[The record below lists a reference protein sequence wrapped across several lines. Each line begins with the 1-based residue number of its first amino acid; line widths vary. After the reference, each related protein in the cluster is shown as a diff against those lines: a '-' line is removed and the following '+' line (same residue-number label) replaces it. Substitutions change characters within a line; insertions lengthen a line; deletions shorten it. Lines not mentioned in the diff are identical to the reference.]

1 MVGVWGAEDPG
12 LCATDD
18 VFAWARRW
26 VELSGV
32 VTEQI
37 ERPLVRVEG
46 WASDGSWRS
55 LVASGVAARIGELRP
70 VVAAIGSGYAAG
82 AAAVGQYGVV
92 VAQIGQ
98 EARVLRHR
106 EREARQIMVAA
117 RQALELARAGL
128 DEAVRCG
135 AQQRVAAAEEQ
146 LRRVG
151 VAWRQLS
158 ERREAADT
166 TCVGLLTAP
175 AVFGAFSNLLTTTT
189 TNTGA
194 GAGAGVGTLAGTGT
208 GTGAGTGAGAGVGA
222 GVGVLAG
229 AGVLVSVGRMSA
241 FDHLVLQRVRPGL
254 MTDLA
259 RRPPLPGEVARAWS
273 VLTPQQRAVL
283 VSRYPATVGQLNGLP
298 PAVRVAANRLLATR
312 RLAEA
317 QTELAQLQA
326 RLGALPTLLNK
337 YSPTVSQPQRV
348 ALNASI
354 ADLSQEITYLSQVQ
368 DGVIQLYLYDRGADR
383 IIEMIGDPA
392 RAKVVLSYLPGS
404 DSTLAGMYQGALNNR
419 RRGGIQALAQWEVG
433 RSYGE
438 VVAFVF
444 KDGRFPQTADLFSHG
459 PQINTIADTI
469 GANYA
474 DFLKGLRASD
484 LGELRIV
491 SVEHSF
497 GSAAAGEAERR
508 GARLDTWILLA
519 GIGMKAGWQ
528 PDPSTTYIGYAGRYD
543 LNKLFYTPTGQGL
556 AMGDLGYAVAPTT
569 ENGIIE
575 RDSGINF
582 SGNEL
587 AKILWGMTVPPIA
600 MKLQIE
606 DMLTQHNQIAGVE
619 GNDKVLREILD
630 ELVLNAN

>member
-1 MVGVWGAEDPG
+1 MVGVWGGEDPG

-18 VFAWARRW
+18 VFAWARRG

-70 VVAAIGSGYAAG
+70 VVAAIASGYAAG
-82 AAAVGQYGVV
+82 AAALGQYGVV
-92 VAQIGQ
+92 VAQVGG
-98 EARVLRHR
+98 EAGVLRHR
-106 EREARQIMVAA
+106 EREARQMMVAA
-117 RQALELARAGL
+117 RQALELASAGL

-135 AQQRVAAAEEQ
+135 AQQRVDAAEEQ

-175 AVFGAFSNLLTTTT
+175 AVLGAFSNLLTTTT

-241 FDHLVLQRVRPGL
+241 FDHLVLQRVRPDL

-259 RRPPLPGEVARAWS
+259 RRPPLPGEVARAWNM
-273 VLTPQQRAVL
+273 LTPQQRAVL
-283 VSRYPATVGQLNGLP
+283 VTRSPTTVGQRNGVA
-298 PAVRVAANRLLATR
+298 PADRVAANRLLATR

-368 DGVIQLYLYDRGADR
+368 DGVIQLYLYDHSADR

-392 RAKVVLSYLPGS
+392 RAKVVL
-404 DSTLAGMYQGALNNR
+404 
-419 RRGGIQALAQWEVG
+419 
-433 RSYGE
+433 
-438 VVAFVF
+438 
-444 KDGRFPQTADLFSHG
+444 
-459 PQINTIADTI
+459 
-469 GANYA
+469 
-474 DFLKGLRASD
+474 
-484 LGELRIV
+484 
-491 SVEHSF
+491 
-497 GSAAAGEAERR
+497 
-508 GARLDTWILLA
+508 
-519 GIGMKAGWQ
+519 
-528 PDPSTTYIGYAGRYD
+528 PS
-543 LNKLFYTPTGQGL
+543 
-556 AMGDLGYAVAPTT
+556 
-569 ENGIIE
+569 
-575 RDSGINF
+575 
-582 SGNEL
+582 
-587 AKILWGMTVPPIA
+587 
-600 MKLQIE
+600 
-606 DMLTQHNQIAGVE
+606 
-619 GNDKVLREILD
+619 
-630 ELVLNAN
+630 

>member
-1 MVGVWGAEDPG
+1 MGGVWDGEDPG

-18 VFAWARRW
+18 VFVLARQWLTR
-26 VELSGV
+26 SGV

-37 ERPLVRVEG
+37 EQPLAQVEG
-46 WASDGSWRS
+46 WVSDGSWRS
-55 LVASGVAARIGELRP
+55 LVASGVAARVAQLRP
-70 VVAAIGSGYAAG
+70 VVAAIASSYAAG
-82 AAAVGQYGVV
+82 AAALGQYGVV
-92 VAQIGQ
+92 VAQIAQ

-106 EREARQIMVAA
+106 EREARQVMTVA
-117 RQALELARAGL
+117 RQALELATSPVVV
-128 DEAVRCG
+128 DEGVRRG
-135 AQQRVAAAEEQ
+135 ALQRVDAAEEE
-146 LRRVG
+146 LRCIG
-151 VAWRQLS
+151 LAWQQLS
-158 ERREAADT
+158 ERRQAADT
-166 TCVGLLTAP
+166 NCVRLLTAP
-175 AVFGAFSNLLTTTT
+175 AVLGAFSNLPTNTN

-194 GAGAGVGTLAGTGT
+194 GAGADAR
-208 GTGAGTGAGAGVGA
+208 
-222 GVGVLAG
+222 VGVG

-241 FDHLVLQRVRPGL
+241 FDHLVLQVVCPNL
-254 MTDLA
+254 FTELA
-259 RRPPLPGEVARAWS
+259 RHPPPPGEVARAWNN
-273 VLTPQQRAVL
+273 LTPEQRATL
-283 VSRYPATVGQLNGLP
+283 ITRYPGTIGQLNGLP
-298 PAVRVAANRLLATR
+298 PGDRVTANRQLATQ
-312 RLAEA
+312 RLTEA

-326 RLGALPTLLNK
+326 RLEALPILINK
-337 YSPTVSQPQRV
+337 YGPTVSQPQRV
-348 ALNASI
+348 ALNAGI
-354 ADLSQEITYLSQVQ
+354 ADLSQEITYLSQVE
-368 DGVIQLYLYDRGADR
+368 DGAIRLYLYDRDTDR

-404 DSTLAGMYQGALNNR
+404 DSTLKGMYQGALNNHK
-419 RRGGIQALAQWEVG
+419 RGGIQAFAQWEVTQ
-433 RSYGE
+433 SHGE

-474 DFLKGLRASD
+474 DFLTGLRAGG

-508 GARLDTWILLA
+508 GVRLDTRILLG

-528 PDPSTTYIGYAGRYD
+528 PNPSTTYIGYAGRYD

-556 AMGDLGYAVAPTT
+556 ALGDLGYAVAPTT

-587 AKILWGMTVPPIA
+587 ANILRGMTV
-600 MKLQIE
+600 
-606 DMLTQHNQIAGVE
+606 
-619 GNDKVLREILD
+619 
-630 ELVLNAN
+630 

>member
-1 MVGVWGAEDPG
+1 MVGVWGGEDPG

-70 VVAAIGSGYAAG
+70 VVAAIASGYAAG
-82 AAAVGQYGVV
+82 AAALGQYGVV

-117 RQALELARAGL
+117 RQALELASAGL
-128 DEAVRCG
+128 DEAVRCS
-135 AQQRVAAAEEQ
+135 AQQRVDAAEEQ

-166 TCVGLLTAP
+166 TCVRLLTAP
-175 AVFGAFSNLLTTTT
+175 AVLGAFSNLLTTTN
-189 TNTGA
+189 TNTST
-194 GAGAGVGTLAGTGT
+194 GAGVGVRT
-208 GTGAGTGAGAGVGA
+208 GTGAGTLAGTLAGT
-222 GVGVLAG
+222 G

-241 FDHLVLQRVRPGL
+241 FDHLVLQRVRPDL
-254 MTDLA
+254 LTDLA
-259 RRPPLPGEVARAWS
+259 RCPPLPGEVARAWS

-298 PAVRVAANRLLATR
+298 PADRVAANRLLATR

-508 GARLDTWILLA
+508 GAQLDTRILLG

-630 ELVLNAN
+630 ELVRDAN

>member
-1 MVGVWGAEDPG
+1 
-12 LCATDD
+12 
-18 VFAWARRW
+18 
-26 VELSGV
+26 
-32 VTEQI
+32 
-37 ERPLVRVEG
+37 
-46 WASDGSWRS
+46 
-55 LVASGVAARIGELRP
+55 
-70 VVAAIGSGYAAG
+70 
-82 AAAVGQYGVV
+82 
-92 VAQIGQ
+92 
-98 EARVLRHR
+98 
-106 EREARQIMVAA
+106 MVAA
-117 RQALELARAGL
+117 RQALELASAGL
-128 DEAVRCG
+128 DEAARCSG
-135 AQQRVAAAEEQ
+135 QQRVDAAEEE

-166 TCVGLLTAP
+166 TCVGSLTAP
-175 AVFGAFSNLLTTTT
+175 AVLGAFSNLLTTTT
-189 TNTGA
+189 TNTGTSA
-194 GAGAGVGTLAGTGT
+194 SVGTLAGTGV
-208 GTGAGTGAGAGVGA
+208 GAGAGTGAGV
-222 GVGVLAG
+222 G
-229 AGVLVSVGRMSA
+229 AGVLVSVGRMSE
-241 FDHLVLQRVRPGL
+241 FDHLVLQRVRPDL

-259 RRPPLPGEVARAWS
+259 RRPPLPGEVARAWNM
-273 VLTPQQRAVL
+273 LTPKQRAVL
-283 VSRYPATVGQLNGLP
+283 VARYPATVGQLNGLP
-298 PAVRVAANRLLATR
+298 PADRVAANRLLATR

-326 RLGALPTLLNK
+326 RLGALPTLINK
-337 YSPTVSQPQRV
+337 YGPTVSQPQRV

-354 ADLSQEITYLSQVQ
+354 ADLSQEITYLNQVQ
-368 DGVIQLYLYDRGADR
+368 DGAIQLYLYDHSTDR
-383 IIEMIGDPA
+383 IIEMIGDPV

-404 DSTLAGMYQGALNNR
+404 DSTLAGMYQGALNSDER
-419 RRGGIQALAQWEVG
+419 EGIQAFAQWEVG
-433 RSYGE
+433 RSYGG

-508 GARLDTWILLA
+508 GARLDTRILLG

-556 AMGDLGYAVAPTT
+556 ALGDLGYAVAPTA

-587 AKILWGMTVPPIA
+587 AKILWGVTVPPIA

-619 GNDKVLREILD
+619 GNDKVLREVQH

>member
-1 MVGVWGAEDPG
+1 MGGVWDGEDPG

-18 VFAWARRW
+18 VFVLARQWLTR
-26 VELSGV
+26 SGV

-37 ERPLVRVEG
+37 EQPLAQVEG

-55 LVASGVAARIGELRP
+55 LVASGVAARVAQLRP
-70 VVAAIGSGYAAG
+70 GVAAIASSYAAG
-82 AAAVGQYGVV
+82 AAALGQYGVV
-92 VAQIGQ
+92 VAQIAQ

-106 EREARQIMVAA
+106 EREARQVMTVA
-117 RQALELARAGL
+117 RQALELATSPVVV
-128 DEAVRCG
+128 DEGVRRG
-135 AQQRVAAAEEQ
+135 ALQRVDAAEEE
-146 LRRVG
+146 LRCIG
-151 VAWRQLS
+151 LAWQQLS
-158 ERREAADT
+158 ERRQAADAN
-166 TCVGLLTAP
+166 CVRLLTAP
-175 AVFGAFSNLLTTTT
+175 AVLGAFSNLPTNTN

-194 GAGAGVGTLAGTGT
+194 GAGADAR
-208 GTGAGTGAGAGVGA
+208 
-222 GVGVLAG
+222 VGVG

-241 FDHLVLQRVRPGL
+241 FDHLVLQVVCPNL
-254 MTDLA
+254 FTELA
-259 RRPPLPGEVARAWS
+259 RHPPPPGEVARAWNN
-273 VLTPQQRAVL
+273 LTPEQRATL
-283 VSRYPATVGQLNGLP
+283 ITRYPGTIGQLNGLP
-298 PAVRVAANRLLATR
+298 PGDRVTANRQLATQ
-312 RLAEA
+312 RLTEA

-326 RLGALPTLLNK
+326 RLEALPILINK
-337 YSPTVSQPQRV
+337 YGPTVSQPQRV
-348 ALNASI
+348 ALNAGI
-354 ADLSQEITYLSQVQ
+354 ADLSQEITYLSQVE
-368 DGVIQLYLYDRGADR
+368 DGAIRLYLYDRDTDR

-404 DSTLAGMYQGALNNR
+404 DSTLKGMYQGALNNHK
-419 RRGGIQALAQWEVG
+419 RGGIQAFAQWEVTQ
-433 RSYGE
+433 SHGE

-474 DFLKGLRASD
+474 DFLTGLRAGG

-491 SVEHSF
+491 SGEHSF

-508 GARLDTWILLA
+508 GVRLDTRILLG

-528 PDPSTTYIGYAGRYD
+528 PNPSTTYIGYAGRYD

-556 AMGDLGYAVAPTT
+556 ALGDLGYAVAPTS

-575 RDSGINF
+575 RDSGIIF

-587 AKILWGMTVPPIA
+587 GKIMWGATMPPIA
-600 MKLQIE
+600 MQLQIE
-606 DMLTQHNQIAGVE
+606 DMLAQPNQIAGVE

-630 ELVLNAN
+630 ELVVSKN